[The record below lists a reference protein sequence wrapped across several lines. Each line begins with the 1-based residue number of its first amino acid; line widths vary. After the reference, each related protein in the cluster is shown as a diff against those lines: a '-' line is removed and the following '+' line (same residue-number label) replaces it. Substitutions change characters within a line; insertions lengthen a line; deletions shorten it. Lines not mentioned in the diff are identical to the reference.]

1 MSGLRANLA
10 IEIAER
16 AGVEQGD
23 IYRVDL
29 TRTDTSIEARITF
42 SSSVPPETVENTRV
56 DVDRTPVIVYAP
68 GTSEALTSDSVSDMH
83 SAPTAAPPTP
93 APTVRDGDISDST
106 GSSSDSDENTITMLI
121 ILIAVVALLGIVIVI
136 VIINKRKSKKPVG
149 RTTVYTNPV
158 YGTGGGVQ
166 GQQMEMNT
174 LSATPGKPAPGGL
187 VKVESMC

>member
-1 MSGLRANLA
+1 
-10 IEIAER
+10 
-16 AGVEQGD
+16 
-23 IYRVDL
+23 
-29 TRTDTSIEARITF
+29 
-42 SSSVPPETVENTRV
+42 
-56 DVDRTPVIVYAP
+56 
-68 GTSEALTSDSVSDMH
+68 
-83 SAPTAAPPTP
+83 
-93 APTVRDGDISDST
+93 
-106 GSSSDSDENTITMLI
+106 MLI

-187 VKVESMC
+187 VRVESMC